1 MGTFSRYSSSKPSS
15 YKRASTK
22 YGSSQAR
29 TASRIRRYGGKTEGD
44 RGTRRAGRMESRMQ
58 QMRKHRAARRS
69 ARKSA
74 HLYRPAQIAA
84 KRKATRTSQ
93 RTERRS
99 LYRRQGIMSRRFGQ
113 ATATAAGGRARPAP
127 AGTTYGGRARPTL
140 RQRAQRPVPRGRYE
154 RAGTPRGRDP
164 NRPRGLYG
172 GQQQSSRRREQ
183 MREALRDY

>member
-113 ATATAAGGRARPAP
+113 ATATAAGGRARP
-127 AGTTYGGRARPTL
+127 TL